1 MEENEYRKINND
13 DKKEFLLNK
22 EEEKN
27 ETPDDFKKIDDNNNN
42 EKFLNN
48 NNSSEEENEMD
59 DSKFGFKYDA
69 YKESNIFSRLFF
81 FWAFYILRLAT
92 KTKLN
97 QKYFG
102 SLNKESDST
111 NFKKEIYKIWEG
123 KEYNK
128 IESNA
133 LFKTIIRVNIK
144 QIFIIFILSAYNAFG
159 EIIQIIILKG
169 YIDHFETG
177 KPFFGITKL
186 LYLGLIIII
195 FQFIGVYM
203 NLHNQMKQQALGIK
217 SSFQLQSLIF
227 HKLLKVSPSSFIQKA
242 TQGEII
248 NFIQVDSEKIEWI
261 IQDAPGLF
269 INPIKIIVYIIMLF
283 NYFGISFLAGLIT
296 LIILVSINAKIFS
309 AYNKIQQEYLKKKD
323 SRMKI
328 TTETFDNIKILKL
341 YNWENKFRNK
351 IIEKREEEISEL
363 NNYIIIDILN
373 ITIFWLSPVLVSVIT
388 IGLYQYLHKSFQISV
403 LLMGLAIFSSIQDPI
418 RYIPALINGLIDA
431 KNSLNRIEKFIRQP
445 EIEEK
450 NLIQCDFDE
459 KKDYSIKI
467 ENAYFSW
474 GVKQKKNED
483 EDNKERN
490 KDEKIK
496 GEKLDKEKE
505 ILSQGK
511 KKKMIKKN
519 IYF

>member
-1 MEENEYRKINND
+1 
-13 DKKEFLLNK
+13 
-22 EEEKN
+22 
-27 ETPDDFKKIDDNNNN
+27 
-42 EKFLNN
+42 
-48 NNSSEEENEMD
+48 
-59 DSKFGFKYDA
+59 
-69 YKESNIFSRLFF
+69 
-81 FWAFYILRLAT
+81 
-92 KTKLN
+92 
-97 QKYFG
+97 
-102 SLNKESDST
+102 
-111 NFKKEIYKIWEG
+111 
-123 KEYNK
+123 
-128 IESNA
+128 
-133 LFKTIIRVNIK
+133 
-144 QIFIIFILSAYNAFG
+144 
-159 EIIQIIILKG
+159 
-169 YIDHFETG
+169 
-177 KPFFGITKL
+177 
-186 LYLGLIIII
+186 
-195 FQFIGVYM
+195 M

-328 TTETFDNIKILKL
+328 TTEIFDNIKILKL

-505 ILSQGK
+505 ILSQGNK
-511 KKKMIKKN
+511 EENDKEEYLFLKPEEDNSIKEIKERIKSQIKIPEN
-519 IYF
+519 INYDIILKDI